1 MTALAGSL
9 RGHVRA
15 LVAYGAAATD
25 APPPAGV
32 ERHVAVVLDDRAPLE
47 PLGPALRQ
55 GWLAARIEPWIVR
68 VGELPRLA
76 DAFATRIRDI
86 QRRHR
91 VLVGDDPFAAL
102 RVERGPLR
110 LRLEQELRNHQ
121 IRLRRLRAVADASAQ
136 ARALFVVASALAVE
150 LALVEEVAGGAA
162 PDGAEAIARAAAAR
176 LDVPAAALAAV
187 LDYPARRT
195 GDVAAL
201 LGTLEA
207 ALDRAVVV
215 VDALDRGEGPA

>member
-1 MTALAGSL
+1 MSEPSSGAGAAMIALAESL
-9 RGHVRA
+9 RGHVHA
-15 LVAYGAAATD
+15 LVVYGAAATD
-25 APPPAGV
+25 TPPPAGV

-47 PLGPALRQ
+47 PLGRALRQ

-68 VGELPRLA
+68 AGELPRLA

-150 LALVEEVAGGAA
+150 LALVEEVA
-162 PDGAEAIARAAAAR
+162 AR

-195 GDVAAL
+195 GDVAGL

-207 ALDRAVVV
+207 ALDRAVAV
-215 VDALDRGEGPA
+215 VDALDRDGGPA